1 MGQHYWTHWYSIP
14 SCSIPHGCS
23 PRMSKTMVMS
33 APSIKADNQLLSK
46 ISTERELTP
55 DSTHSCVRQMNTD
68 LGCTF
73 PYTTCMPGTAAA
85 EVSAA
90 QADTAVVL
98 AGGRVTVQPFSAPAA
113 PWAHTWAKLP
123 PVAEARWEPDP
134 LLQPGQAVTSWE
146 TCGYDPVSGRKG
158 GRRPGRAGAGPADPW
173 ESRST
178 ELHTWLHRAT

>member
-1 MGQHYWTHWYSIP
+1 
-14 SCSIPHGCS
+14 
-23 PRMSKTMVMS
+23 MVMS

-113 PWAHTWAKLP
+113 P
-123 PVAEARWEPDP
+123 
-134 LLQPGQAVTSWE
+134 
-146 TCGYDPVSGRKG
+146 
-158 GRRPGRAGAGPADPW
+158 
-173 ESRST
+173 
-178 ELHTWLHRAT
+178 